1 MASTSTAL
9 AVPLENFTNRIELGL
24 ENLIGSL
31 SELEHDDLLAVR
43 LDSKTLTKFGWRLE
57 CAADAELVRRVD
69 PTYIRGK
76 FDVEGKRNA
85 KAVRELCAETGESIK
100 TIYRN
105 AQIHKVFFSGVK
117 TVNTYSNLEEK
128 SFYVAALESKTP
140 LKAIEYFAEQKAKQ
154 PNFSTFAALQHVRG
168 KKPLELDADVPIF
181 FTSNDQQQA
190 FDEWVRQTTKLLA
203 LCPRWTWLKGWLEE
217 AKYEATRPSDTWRA
231 RIVEKIT
238 AGFNTADLLAAEL
251 AVDRVRMNA
260 TLNRLCDDATI
271 KATEPERLPG
281 SRGPIKIVYVLNRV

>member
-9 AVPLENFTNRIELGL
+9 AVPLENFTNHIELGL
-24 ENLIGSL
+24 EVLISTL
-31 SELEHDDLLAVR
+31 AEFDYDHLMAVR
-43 LDSKTLTKFGWRLE
+43 QDAKTLAKFGWRLE
-57 CAADAELVRRVD
+57 CAADAELIRRAD
-69 PTYIRGK
+69 PKYVRGK
-76 FDVEGKRNA
+76 HDHEGKRNA
-85 KAVRELCAETGESIK
+85 QAVRQLCAETGESVK

-105 AQIHKVFFSGVK
+105 AQLHRVFFAGV
-117 TVNTYSNLEEK
+117 TSVTPYSNLEEK
-128 SFYVAALESKTP
+128 GFYIVALESANP
-140 LKAIEYFAEQKAKQ
+140 LKAIEYFAAQKAKQ

-181 FTSNDQQQA
+181 FTSNDQQAA

-251 AVDRVRMNA
+251 AVDRLRMNA
-260 TLNRLCDDATI
+260 TLNRLCDDRTI